1 MLRRHSSG
9 YDFLFF
15 LTILTTLLS
24 LAPALAHLFELP
36 RKMLLDQGA
45 YFTVQQ
51 IYAGWDLFGVVIVL
65 QLLLLVLLAWRS
77 AGEYYVFRPVLVA
90 LVLLALA
97 QAMFWIFT
105 FPANTATHNWTMVPP
120 DWQVLRHQWE
130 YSHAIGAL
138 CQLLGFCALVWALFA
153 RVRAGGR

>member
-15 LTILTTLLS
+15 LTILVTLLS

-36 RKMLLDQGA
+36 HKMVLPRDA

-51 IYAGWDLFGVVIVL
+51 IYAGWELFGVAI
-65 QLLLLVLLAWRS
+65 LVQFLALALLAWRS
-77 AGEYYVFRPVLVA
+77 AREYYVFRPVLVA
-90 LVLLALA
+90 LLMLALA

-105 FPANTATHNWTMVPP
+105 FPANAATHNWTMIPP

-130 YSHAIGAL
+130 YSHAAGAL
-138 CQLLGFCALVWALFA
+138 CQFAGLCCLVAALFA
-153 RVRAGGR
+153 RIRASGR